1 MLELD
6 PPNFSKQTDE
16 AIAKIQAENVVLKSQ
31 LMSMQE
37 DVERARQTQRAQQ
50 APPAA
55 AIATTS
61 SSEHPDPQPAEAEA
75 ASSGDDAP
83 RVRVKRERALDG
95 LAALAAASA
104 T

>member
-16 AIAKIQAENVVLKSQ
+16 AIAKIQAENAVLKSQ
-31 LMSMQE
+31 LMSMQQ
-37 DVERARQTQRAQQ
+37 DVQRARQSQRAQR
-50 APPAA
+50 
-55 AIATTS
+55 
-61 SSEHPDPQPAEAEA
+61 EHPQTDPQAAETEA